1 MNHRRRFGILIP
13 LAMLGAAG
21 LYYWLA
27 PAASVPGDY
36 VNVERRPSIDPDYSG
51 CMVPPNI
58 APLNFMIRE
67 AGEDFRAVIHAD
79 QGERFVVASRSGG
92 IKIPVDK
99 WKSLLEQNRGKK
111 LYFDIY
117 AKGAQGRWR
126 RFQTIKNSIAREN
139 VDSHLVYRRLKPV
152 HTIYT
157 NMGIYQRDV
166 TTYRESPILLSGP
179 KTRRCVNCHTF
190 VNNEPDMM
198 SLHVRGPGAV
208 AMIQAKD
215 GKAEKINTITAPNSR
230 PASYTAW
237 HPNGRVAAFAAID
250 VIQFHHA
257 TGNSRGVL
265 DRSSDVRLYMRDSN
279 TVTSNSEI
287 AHDRRLETFPTWS
300 PDGKYLYFCSAEKT
314 WGDHAGVPTQFKKMK
329 YDLMRVSYDA
339 TTGRCG
345 RRECVLSSAETGLS
359 INEPRISPDGRFLLF
374 CMAEHGSF
382 PVFMVSSDLYMME
395 IATRRYWPLSVNS
408 DKSDSWHCWSK
419 NGRWIAFASKRRDG
433 LLGRV
438 YFSYID
444 QQGKARKPILLPQRD
459 PAFYDSFIE
468 NFNAPELITKPVR
481 IDPNVLAEAIT
492 SPDLTQAKFAVM
504 LEASGQETIDDKT
517 PTTQPRRAITSDLKK
532 ARTHSL
538 AARKMVAQGDI
549 AGAIDQYKLSIE
561 SLTYSHAAAVP
572 ALGKLAWIYATD
584 PDAKFRNGPKAI
596 MLVSQAIHLAM
607 FQAKKA
613 PSQRARKY
621 AKAAIPKLQDTLA
634 AAYAESGR
642 FMDAVNVS
650 IKAEKQALDEGQI
663 DLAKMIRAR
672 TELYLAENTYRSIR

>member
-1 MNHRRRFGILIP
+1 
-13 LAMLGAAG
+13 
-21 LYYWLA
+21 
-27 PAASVPGDY
+27 
-36 VNVERRPSIDPDYSG
+36 
-51 CMVPPNI
+51 
-58 APLNFMIRE
+58 
-67 AGEDFRAVIHAD
+67 
-79 QGERFVVASRSGG
+79 
-92 IKIPVDK
+92 
-99 WKSLLEQNRGKK
+99 
-111 LYFDIY
+111 
-117 AKGAQGRWR
+117 
-126 RFQTIKNSIAREN
+126 
-139 VDSHLVYRRLKPV
+139 VYRRLKPV

-190 VNNEPDMM
+190 ANNEPDMM
-198 SLHVRGPGAV
+198 NLHVRGPGGAS
-208 AMIQAKD
+208 MILAGD
-215 GKAEKINTITAPNSR
+215 GKAEKINTVAAPNSR

-237 HPNGRVAAFAAID
+237 HPNGRVAAFAAIN

-265 DRSSDVRLYMRDSN
+265 DLSSDVRLYRRDSN

-287 AHDRRLETFPTWS
+287 AHERRLETFPTWS

-314 WGDHAGVPTQFKKMK
+314 WGDQAGVPTQFKKMK

-339 TTGRCG
+339 ATERCG

-382 PVFMVSSDLYMME
+382 PVFMTSSDLYMME

-468 NFNAPELITKPVR
+468 NFNAPELITSPVR
-481 IDPNVLAEAIT
+481 IDPNLLAEAIT
-492 SPDLTQAKFAVM
+492 SPDSKQAKFAVM
-504 LEASGQETIDDKT
+504 PEVPGQEAIDDKT

-532 ARTHSL
+532 ARSHSL
-538 AARKMVAQGDI
+538 AARKMVAARDI
-549 AGAIDQYKLSIE
+549 AGAIDQYKLSIA
-561 SLTYSHAAAVP
+561 SLTDSHAAAVP
-572 ALGKLAWIYATD
+572 ALSELAWIYATY
-584 PDAKFRNGPKAI
+584 PDAKFRDGPEAIRLASKAI
-596 MLVSQAIHLAM
+596 RLARL
-607 FQAKKA
+607 QVKTT
-613 PSQRARKY
+613 SSRRARQY
-621 AKAAIPKLQDTLA
+621 AKAAIPKLHDTLGA
-634 AAYAESGR
+634 AHAESGR
-642 FMDAVNVS
+642 FMDAANIS
-650 IKAEKQALDEGQI
+650 IRAEKLALDEGQF
-663 DLAKMIRAR
+663 DLAKTIRSR
-672 TELYLAENTYRSIR
+672 SELYLAEKPYRSVR